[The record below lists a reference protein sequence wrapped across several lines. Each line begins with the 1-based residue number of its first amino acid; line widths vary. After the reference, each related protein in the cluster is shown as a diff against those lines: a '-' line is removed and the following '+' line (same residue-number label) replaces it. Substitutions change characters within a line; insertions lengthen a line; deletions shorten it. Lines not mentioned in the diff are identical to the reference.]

1 MFSLDEK
8 KEMTNDGIIVNTKR
22 MEFDIIRPT
31 NDVLALVSRLVK
43 RVALPDLECSHCFR
57 FSGNAR
63 GRRMGSAL
71 IDYSVY

>member
-31 NDVLALVSRLVK
+31 NDVVSRLVK

-57 FSGNAR
+57 FSGNTR

>member
-31 NDVLALVSRLVK
+31 NDVVSRLVK

-71 IDYSVY
+71 IDYFVY

>member
-8 KEMTNDGIIVNTKR
+8 KEMTNDGIIVKRRKR

-31 NDVLALVSRLVK
+31 NDVVSRLVK

>member
-8 KEMTNDGIIVNTKR
+8 KEMTNDGIIVKRRKR

-31 NDVLALVSRLVK
+31 NDVVSRLVK

-63 GRRMGSAL
+63 GRKMGSAL